1 MRRSRA
7 LFATTLAGALLS
19 AGCAST
25 AGVDA
30 SSGTATAPVTA
41 SGAATPA
48 ASAASAAP
56 AAPAAAPAA
65 SASAAPSGPALPA
78 GYDPKRDAAADI
90 KAALALS
97 AEDHRQVLLDFG
109 ADWCPDCKV
118 LERLFRSPEVEPVL
132 RDRYRVVSV
141 DVGQFDHNVELA
153 LDYVDLRTSGIPALV
168 VLSPDGKVLTATS
181 DGAFANAR
189 TMKPPAVA
197 QFLNRW
203 ATA

>member
-7 LFATTLAGALLS
+7 LFTTTLVGALLS

-25 AGVDA
+25 SGVDA
-30 SSGTATAPVTA
+30 SSGTAPASSAA
-41 SGAATPA
+41 SGPA
-48 ASAASAAP
+48 ASAP
-56 AAPAAAPAA
+56 AAPAAV
-65 SASAAPSGPALPA
+65 APSDSGAPTGPALPA
-78 GYDPKRDAAADI
+78 GYDPNRDAAADI

-97 AEDHRQVLLDFG
+97 AGDHRRVLLDFG

-118 LERLFRSPEVEPVL
+118 LERLFRSPEAEPVL
-132 RDRYRVVSV
+132 RDKYRVVSV
-141 DVGQFDHNVELA
+141 DIGKFDHNLA
-153 LDYVDLRTSGIPALV
+153 LARQYVDLQTSGIPALV
-168 VLSPDGKVLTATS
+168 VLDPDGTVLTATD

-203 ATA
+203 AAK

>member
-7 LFATTLAGALLS
+7 LFTTTLIGALLT

-25 AGVDA
+25 GGVDA
-30 SSGTATAPVTA
+30 SSGTATA
-41 SGAATPA
+41 SPA
-48 ASAASAAP
+48 ASGPAAS
-56 AAPAAAPAA
+56 APAAAP
-65 SASAAPSGPALPA
+65 SASGTPTGPALPA
-78 GYDPKRDAAADI
+78 GYDPSRDAAADI

-97 AEDHRQVLLDFG
+97 AGDHRRVLVDFG

-132 RDRYRVVSV
+132 REKYRVVAV
-141 DVGQFDHNVELA
+141 DLGKFDHNLELA
-153 LDYVDLRTSGIPALV
+153 RQYVDLQTSGIPALV
-168 VLSPDGKVLTATS
+168 VLDPDGTVLTATD

-203 ATA
+203 AAK